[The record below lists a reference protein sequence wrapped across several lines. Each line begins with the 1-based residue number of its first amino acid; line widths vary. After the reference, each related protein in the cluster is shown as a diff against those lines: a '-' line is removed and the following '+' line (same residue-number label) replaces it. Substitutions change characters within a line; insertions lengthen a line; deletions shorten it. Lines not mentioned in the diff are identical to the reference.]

1 MYDKYGHSSGVKWI
15 ADIRTPSI
23 YTKGFEPF
31 VCKEKLNGVI
41 YDLVIRSLGIEFTVT
56 NLPEECVSYEIV
68 RCNRTDSDIATISQG
83 VVSRPIKKI
92 YNSKFEGLTDSPLTP
107 TGFLTT

>member
-1 MYDKYGHSSGVKWI
+1 
-15 ADIRTPSI
+15 
-23 YTKGFEPF
+23 
-31 VCKEKLNGVI
+31 
-41 YDLVIRSLGIEFTVT
+41 
-56 NLPEECVSYEIV
+56 VSYEIV